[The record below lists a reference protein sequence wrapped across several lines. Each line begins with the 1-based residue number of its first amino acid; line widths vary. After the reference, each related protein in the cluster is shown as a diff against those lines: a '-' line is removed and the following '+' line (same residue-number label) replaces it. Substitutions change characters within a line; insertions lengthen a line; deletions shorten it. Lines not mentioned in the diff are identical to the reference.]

1 MKPESKAIQPMRHSI
16 IQTDDITVEV
26 NGKRVYI
33 NGRLVCESTIEQAK
47 LTNIASML
55 CLIVGF
61 VAGGFSAYVLLPELM
76 PLGVN

>member
-1 MKPESKAIQPMRHSI
+1 MRHSI

-47 LTNIASML
+47 LINITSIL

-61 VAGGFSAYVLLPELM
+61 VAGVFSAYVLLPELM
-76 PLGVN
+76 HL

>member
-47 LTNIASML
+47 LINITSML

-61 VAGGFSAYVLLPELM
+61 VAGVFSAYVLLPELM
-76 PLGVN
+76 HL

>member
-26 NGKRVYI
+26 NGKHVYI

-47 LTNIASML
+47 LINITSML

-61 VAGGFSAYVLLPELM
+61 VAGVFSAYVLLPELM
-76 PLGVN
+76 HL

>member
-1 MKPESKAIQPMRHSI
+1 MRHSI

-76 PLGVN
+76 LLGVN

>member
-47 LTNIASML
+47 LINITSIL

-61 VAGGFSAYVLLPELM
+61 VAGVFSAYVLLPELM
-76 PLGVN
+76 HL